1 MLEVTNLSAG
11 YGDVI
16 AVRDF
21 SFSVGPGEILAL
33 LGANGAGKSS
43 TLMALMGLVDMKAG
57 ATIVVDGKDITNEP
71 PEARIKHHMSIV
83 PEGRRI
89 FPDLTI
95 LENLIV
101 GGHSVSKS
109 TLDQGIETVF
119 GYFQKLRERSG
130 QLAGSLSGGEQ
141 QMLAM
146 GRALISQPKL
156 LLVDELSLGLMPKI
170 VDECY
175 VVLKQLNE
183 KGTAIILVE
192 QNTEKAISVADN
204 VCILEAGNLTFSGSV
219 ADAHKDDKVLQSLL
233 GGE

>member
-1 MLEVTNLSAG
+1 MLEVTNLTAG
-11 YGDVI
+11 YGDVV

-21 SFSVGPGEILAL
+21 SFSVKQGEILAL

-43 TLMALMGLVDMKAG
+43 TLMTLMGLVKQQSG
-57 ATIVVDGKDITNEP
+57 TITVDGNDITNIS
-71 PEARIKHHMSIV
+71 PEVRIQHQIAIV

-89 FPDLTI
+89 FSDLTV

-101 GGHSVSKS
+101 GGHTVSKPA
-109 TLDQGIETVF
+109 LDQGIEIVF
-119 GYFQKLRERSG
+119 GYFQRLKERSG

-141 QMLAM
+141 QMLAL
-146 GRALISQPKL
+146 GRALISEPKL

-175 VVLKQLNE
+175 VVLKQLNQ

-192 QNTEKAISVADN
+192 QNTERAISVADN

-219 ADAHKDDKVLQSLL
+219 AEAQKDGKVLQSYL
-233 GGE
+233 GG

>member
-1 MLEVTNLSAG
+1 
-11 YGDVI
+11 
-16 AVRDF
+16 
-21 SFSVGPGEILAL
+21 
-33 LGANGAGKSS
+33 
-43 TLMALMGLVDMKAG
+43 MGLVKQKNG
-57 ATIVVDGKDITNEP
+57 TITVDGSDITNIS
-71 PEARIKHHMSIV
+71 PEARIRHSISIV

-89 FPDLTI
+89 FSDLTV

-101 GGHSVSKS
+101 GGHTVSKPV
-109 TLDQGIETVF
+109 LDHGIEVVF
-119 GYFQKLRERSG
+119 GYFHRLRERSG

-141 QMLAM
+141 QMLAL
-146 GRALISQPKL
+146 GRALISEPKL

-175 VVLKQLNE
+175 VVLKQLNQ

-192 QNTEKAISVADN
+192 QNTERALSVADN

-219 ADAHKDDKVLQSLL
+219 ADAQKDSKVLHSYL